1 MKWEINDG
9 SPIYIQL
16 AETIK
21 LAIVSG
27 EWKSGEKVKSVRDL
41 AIEAEVNPNTMQKA
55 LALLEQQGLLITNR
69 TIGREVTDDTKLIAT
84 TRKTF
89 ATTNIEVF
97 LSKMEILGYDTNKIR
112 IGLEEIIEEEN
123 TNE

>member
-27 EWKSGEKVKSVRDL
+27 EWKSGDKVKSVRDL
-41 AIEAEVNPNTMQKA
+41 AIDAEVNPNTMQKA

-69 TIGREVTDDTKLIAT
+69 TVGREVTADTKLIAT
-84 TRKTF
+84 TRKNF
-89 ATTNIEVF
+89 ATTNINGF
-97 LSKMEILGYDTNKIR
+97 LGKMEILGYDTNKIR
-112 IGLEEIIEEEN
+112 TCLEKNIEEED